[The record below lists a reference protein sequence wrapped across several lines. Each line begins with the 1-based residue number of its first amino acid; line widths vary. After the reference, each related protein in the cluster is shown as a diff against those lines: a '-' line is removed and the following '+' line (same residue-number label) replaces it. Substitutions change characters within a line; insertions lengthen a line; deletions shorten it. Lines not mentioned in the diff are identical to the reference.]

1 MIGPPLLL
9 GAGLTLLTV
18 VCHILGLVHLGRL
31 LSYLLPKESV
41 GRHSIHRV
49 LFLSVAVLLMITL
62 HFLGAGAWALVFCW
76 VGEFDSFSDALY
88 FSVVTG
94 TTLGYGDVTMS
105 EAWRVLAL
113 FEAMTGLL
121 LFGASTAAVFQL
133 MVRTLPDPFEN
144 QIPAIP
150 NLKS

>member
-1 MIGPPLLL
+1 MIGAPLLW
-9 GAGLTLLTV
+9 GIALTLLTV

-31 LSYLLPKESV
+31 LVHLLPAEDVSP
-41 GRHSIHRV
+41 RSIHRV

-62 HFLGAGAWALVFCW
+62 HFVEAGGWALVFCW

-88 FSVVTG
+88 FSVVTA
-94 TTLGYGDVTMS
+94 TSLGYGDITMA
-105 EAWRVLAL
+105 EPWRLLAL

-133 MVRTLPDPFEN
+133 LVRTLPDPLESR
-144 QIPAIP
+144 IPPIRDH
-150 NLKS
+150 